1 MMYSREGF
9 VDFRGFRTWYG
20 VFEATTTVNCRC
32 CASMEVPRSL
42 TTTSCR
48 FGGWQT
54 ADGR

>member
-1 MMYSREGF
+1 MYSREGF

-20 VFEATTTVNCRC
+20 VFEGHDDRKLPLLCVHGG
-32 CASMEVPRSL
+32 PRSL